1 MLKQQLQKDR
11 IRFMKE
17 KKPVEKM
24 ALSMLEAAIKNKE
37 IEVRHDLDETQILN
51 IIKRQIKEHKDSLSY
66 LKEDKQEEINKYK
79 IYINTLEIYLP
90 EEMSKEEAEKI
101 IAKALTDA
109 NVTEK
114 NQKGLAMKTVM
125 PLLKGKLDGKVIQE
139 IVDSILV

>member
-17 KKPVEKM
+17 KKPIEKM

-79 IYINTLEIYLP
+79 TYINTLEIYLP
-90 EEMSKEEAEKI
+90 EEMSKKEAEKI

-114 NQKGLAMKTVM
+114 NQKGLAMKTAM
-125 PLLKGKLDGKVIQE
+125 SLLKGKLDGKVIQE